1 MKFNQLAVCGF
12 LCAVL
17 IIPAYA
23 QAQGAAQEKAP
34 EHSEKIFGQLN
45 LSDKQKQAME
55 ANKAAHR
62 GKMKQ
67 NIEKM
72 KTLREVFNTEL
83 MKPNLDTNKINVL
96 QKQFKSLQGQIA
108 DDRLDSILEVR
119 KILTPDQFAKFI
131 SLVKEHEKRYHF
143 KEGKKPEG
151 AIPLGK

>member
-1 MKFNQLAVCGF
+1 MKLNKLAVCGL
-12 LCAVL
+12 LCAAL

-23 QAQGAAQEKAP
+23 QEKRP
-34 EHSEKIFGQLN
+34 EHAKKMFEQLN

-67 NIEKM
+67 NLEKI
-72 KTLREVFNTEL
+72 KALKEELSTEL
-83 MKPNLDTNKINVL
+83 IKPKLEMGKVNAL
-96 QKQFKSLQGQIA
+96 QKQFKALQAQLA
-108 DDRLDSILEVR
+108 DDRLNSILEVR

-143 KEGKKPEG
+143 KEGDKAGESVSP
-151 AIPLGK
+151 GK